1 VQMYYDCCI
10 NCLYPTMGVAYDHGH
25 GHSLR
30 LV

>member
-1 VQMYYDCCI
+1 MYYGYCI
-10 NCLYPTMGVAYDHGH
+10 NCLYPAMGDAYDHGH